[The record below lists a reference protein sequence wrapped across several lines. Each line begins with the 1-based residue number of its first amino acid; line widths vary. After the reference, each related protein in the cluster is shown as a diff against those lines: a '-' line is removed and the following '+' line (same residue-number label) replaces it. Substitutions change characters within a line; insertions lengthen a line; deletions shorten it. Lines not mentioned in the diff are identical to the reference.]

1 MISSKYVVNK
11 TFRAVAM
18 TGVKLDLHPP
28 VLTGWHE
35 ICGHYQHNI
44 VAVTLY
50 LPQALFF
57 CPQMAEPEPEPSRK
71 RPKEAVSDD
80 INSDHFYSS
89 DSRSSLEELDDDS
102 VCK

>member
-1 MISSKYVVNK
+1 
-11 TFRAVAM
+11 M

-50 LPQALFF
+50 LSQASFF
-57 CPQMAEPEPEPSRK
+57 CPQMAEPSRK
-71 RPKEAVSDD
+71 RPKEAISD

-89 DSRSSLEELDDDS
+89 DSRSSLEEPDDDDS